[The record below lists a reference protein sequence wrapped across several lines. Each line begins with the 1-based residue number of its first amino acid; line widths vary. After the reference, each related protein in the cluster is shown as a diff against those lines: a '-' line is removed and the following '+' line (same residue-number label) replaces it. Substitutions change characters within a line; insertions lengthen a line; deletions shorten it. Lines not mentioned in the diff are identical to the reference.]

1 MNKIDARKMSRDA
14 LKALRGQAMR
24 LREELGLP
32 WREIARVMGL
42 NTTTVFG
49 WAQRYAAEGEA
60 GLISRKPGRAYLS
73 GRTLTLPQEWVLR
86 TILTSQAPSTRGL
99 PFALWNR
106 RAVQGLVKAEFNIDM
121 PIRTVGEYL
130 KRWGY
135 TPQRP
140 NRRALEQKPWDVQR
154 WMQEVYPLIAQ
165 QAKQAD
171 GTVYWADETA
181 VVQDGHWV
189 RGYAPAGHAPVLA
202 ATSQRFGL
210 TMVSAISSKG
220 LVRFEFLEGA
230 ATTQTTLG
238 FMQRL
243 VQDSQGHKVFLVLD
257 NLRAHHAK
265 DVSAWVQAHAHEIEV
280 FYLPPYAPQ
289 SNPDEYLNRDFKTQL
304 RSANRYS
311 TRDALLE
318 KAAAFMQF
326 LANSPERVKSYF
338 QHDSVAYA
346 S

>member
-1 MNKIDARKMSRDA
+1 MNKIDARKLSHDA

-24 LREELGLP
+24 LREELNLP
-32 WREIARVMGL
+32 WREIARVMGM

-49 WAQRYAAEGEA
+49 WAQRYAAQGEA
-60 GLISRKPGRAYLS
+60 GLVSKKPGRAYLS
-73 GRTLTLPQEWVLR
+73 GRTLTLAQEWALR

-106 RAVQGLVKAEFNIDM
+106 RAVQGLIKTEFGIDM

-130 KRWGY
+130 LRWGY

-140 NRRALEQKPWDVQR
+140 TRQALEQKPWDVQR
-154 WMQEVYPLIAQ
+154 WMREVYPLIAQ
-165 QAKQAD
+165 QAQRDD
-171 GTVYWADETA
+171 GIVYWADETA

-202 ATSQRFGL
+202 ATSKRFGL

-230 ATTQTTLG
+230 ATTQTTIG

-243 VQDSQGHKVFLVLD
+243 VQDSEGHKVFLVLD

-265 DVSAWVQAHAHEIEV
+265 EVSEWVQAHGHEIEV

-289 SNPDEYLNRDFKTQL
+289 SNPDEYLNRDFKTHL
-304 RSANRYS
+304 RSADRCN
-311 TRDALLE
+311 TRDGLLE

-326 LANSPERVKSYF
+326 LLSTPERVKSYF